1 MELTNL
7 LVTAD
12 FKLTEFGNIC
22 VTDDKFSE
30 DSSDNIVVNCHDAV
44 AYPGLINIHDH
55 LADNW
60 LPRIGADRPYKNKS
74 EWIKELR
81 ESESLLERKEVWQP
95 EDYSDLTENNAME
108 LALLG
113 MYKNIFSGVVIIMDH
128 VPLQKKAYYDNFF
141 INVISD
147 YQQGHSVSLKN
158 WWGGKSL
165 ESEYEQTDGNYPFV
179 IHVAE
184 GSDSTTKNEFD
195 TLREL
200 GLLKKNVLMAQATNL
215 TDKELEEVAE
225 VGASIAWSPASNNFL
240 LEKSFNYQRA
250 KQLGIN
256 ICLGTD
262 STLSG
267 SLNILDEIRFVR
279 ENYPEISKRE
289 IFKMV
294 TENPAKAL
302 MLKDYNGKIE
312 ADKQANLLITKKKS
326 DDPFENLL
334 KVNTED
340 IELLLYRGIPITG
353 LVEYL
358 KFFSWDAKQ
367 YYLFEYQNAKRF
379 VVGHPER
386 ILDKINDIL
395 GYKKIFDYLP
405 F

>member
-1 MELTNL
+1 MEFTNL

-12 FKLTEFGNIC
+12 FKNTEFGNIC
-22 VTDDKFSE
+22 ISDGKFSA

-55 LADNW
+55 LSDNW
-60 LPRIGADRPYKNKS
+60 LPRIGVGRPYKNKS
-74 EWIKELR
+74 DWLDELR

-95 EDYSDLTENNAME
+95 EDYSDLTQNNAME

-113 MYKNIFSGVVIIMDH
+113 MYKNIFSGVIIIMDH
-128 VPLQKKAYYDNFF
+128 VPLQKKTYYDNFF

-147 YQQGHSVSLKN
+147 YQQGHSITMKN

-165 ESEYEQTDGNYPFV
+165 QTELEQTDGHYPFV
-179 IHVAE
+179 IHIAE
-184 GSDSTTKNEFD
+184 GSDSDAKNEFD
-195 TLREL
+195 VMQEL
-200 GLLKKNVLMAQATNL
+200 GLLRQNVILAQATNL
-215 TDKELEEVAE
+215 TDKELEIVAE
-225 VGASIAWSPASNNFL
+225 VGASIAWSPASNDFL
-240 LEKSFNYQRA
+240 LEKTFNYQRA

-267 SLNILDEIRFVR
+267 SLNILDEIRFVQQ
-279 ENYPEISKRE
+279 NFPEISRRE
-289 IFKMV
+289 LFRMI

-302 MLKDYNGKIE
+302 MLKEYNGRIE
-312 ADKQANLLITKKKS
+312 PGNEANLLITKKKTE
-326 DDPFENLL
+326 DPFENLL
-334 KVNTED
+334 KINSED
-340 IELLLYRGIPITG
+340 IELLLYKGLPVTG

-379 VVGHPER
+379 VIGHPEK
-386 ILDKINDIL
+386 ILQKINHIL